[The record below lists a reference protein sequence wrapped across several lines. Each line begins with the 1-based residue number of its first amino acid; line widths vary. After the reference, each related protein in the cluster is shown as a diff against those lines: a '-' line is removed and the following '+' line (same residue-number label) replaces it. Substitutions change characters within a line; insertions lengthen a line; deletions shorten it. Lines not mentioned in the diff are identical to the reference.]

1 MPTKRIS
8 HEKAIRKNII
18 ECSVWWFHIWISDK
32 QVPVS
37 VRIRRRLWVIAR
49 VRERAE
55 HSQYR
60 KTIIWI
66 TSKQSA
72 RCRIKYPLRRVISP
86 IDLSA
91 CWRLDILRSWYEAP
105 LSKWSA
111 MMFISFVFVFFFHMR
126 LLLLLLQITTDWHS
140 GPQHVCKAMELYY
153 PKNNQHESWLS
164 VSRLSFIR
172 CRQAKFEKKKEQF
185 GINW

>member
-111 MMFISFVFVFFFHMR
+111 MMFISFVFVFFFSYAVAVATAADHDR
-126 LLLLLLQITTDWHS
+126 LTQWTSARVQGNGII
-140 GPQHVCKAMELYY
+140 
-153 PKNNQHESWLS
+153 LS
-164 VSRLSFIR
+164 
-172 CRQAKFEKKKEQF
+172 KKQSAWIMAI
-185 GINW
+185 G